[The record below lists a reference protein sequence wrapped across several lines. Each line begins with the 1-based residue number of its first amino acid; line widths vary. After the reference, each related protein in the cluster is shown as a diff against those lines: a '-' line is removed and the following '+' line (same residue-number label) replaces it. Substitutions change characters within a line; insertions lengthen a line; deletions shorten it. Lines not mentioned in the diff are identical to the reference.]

1 MHSFLIER
9 DLNRNIKKGLGQI
22 SSIAHKKLHRTK
34 MEMADLI
41 CHNSCQL
48 SWEQAFQ
55 NLAKDVNIYDT
66 NIMDMGCL
74 LESSGIV
81 SVASWLSYF
90 DSIFP
95 DGKKLVSNLLTQFP
109 FYT

>member
-1 MHSFLIER
+1 
-9 DLNRNIKKGLGQI
+9 
-22 SSIAHKKLHRTK
+22 

-48 SWEQAFQ
+48 SREQAFQ
-55 NLAKDVNIYDT
+55 NLAKDVNNYDT

-95 DGKKLVSNLLTQFP
+95 DSKKLVSNLLTQFP
-109 FYT
+109 FYI